1 MLLKPCGRCK
11 TLIPYGKS
19 YCDVCEPI
27 VAAQRE
33 QNKRASNTRY
43 NKTRD
48 PKYVKFY
55 NGKDWRVL
63 SRTRLQ
69 YDGYKCVECG
79 AIATEVDHIIPIQ
92 TPQGWELRLDFD
104 NTRSLCTKCHN
115 KKHKRFIKQA
125 R

>member
-1 MLLKPCGRCK
+1 MLLKPCRCGR
-11 TLIPYGKS
+11 LIPYGQS
-19 YCDVCEPI
+19 YCDKCLPI
-27 VAAQRE
+27 VEAQRE
-33 QNKRASNTRY
+33 QNKRASDKRY
-43 NKTRD
+43 NKSRD
-48 PKYVKFY
+48 RKYIQFY

-79 AIATEVDHIIPIQ
+79 AIASEVDHIIPIQ